1 MSKPQV
7 IVVAAPDGTV
17 SVETVGVVG
26 PGCEKL
32 SAAIEAAIG
41 KAESNV
47 LKPEHGQS
55 CSWQPANQ
63 AAAKGAG

>member
-7 IVVAAPDGTV
+7 VVTAAPDGTV
-17 SVETVGVVG
+17 NVETVGVIG

-41 KAESNV
+41 TVDKNT
-47 LKPEHGQS
+47 LKPEYGQS
-55 CSWQPANQ
+55 CSFQPANQ
-63 AAAKGAG
+63 AAAQGAG

>member
-1 MSKPQV
+1 MSRPQV
-7 IVVAAPDGTV
+7 IVTATPSGEVT
-17 SVETVGVVG
+17 VETEGVKG
-26 PGCEKL
+26 PACEKL

-41 KAESNV
+41 TVDSNT

-63 AAAKGAG
+63 AAAQGAG